1 MYRPPES
8 ELSWRF
14 SRSSGPGGQ
23 GVNTTDSRVEL
34 SFDVARSPSL
44 PAHLRARAL
53 ARLHPRLVDGV
64 LTVVATEHRSQLRNR
79 DAARERLVALLGGRA
94 RAGPAAAA
102 AHPSDGRVA
111 TQTARRQGPP
121 RRDQT
126 AAGQAGRVASP
137 GRGPRLGVAGRA
149 RGGLPWKDAEDHRA
163 HGRRTSVASPTS
175 RGGAEAVPPVLP
187 SIPLAPEP
195 VKPLAEQS
203 IGNLVKEATAHV
215 STLVRAEV
223 ELARA
228 EVTAEVKKGLQ
239 GSIFFI
245 VALAIVLFSLFFL
258 FFTIAE
264 VIAIWLPEWAA
275 FAITF
280 GIMVLA
286 AALFGL
292 LGYLRVRKIRKP
304 ERTISSLK
312 ESAQVL
318 SHRGHADVPAELNGH
333 GLPR

>member
-1 MYRPPES
+1 MA
-8 ELSWRF
+8 
-14 SRSSGPGGQ
+14 SS
-23 GVNTTDSRVEL
+23 
-34 SFDVARSPSL
+34 
-44 PAHLRARAL
+44 
-53 ARLHPRLVDGV
+53 
-64 LTVVATEHRSQLRNR
+64 
-79 DAARERLVALLGGRA
+79 
-94 RAGPAAAA
+94 
-102 AHPSDGRVA
+102 
-111 TQTARRQGPP
+111 
-121 RRDQT
+121 
-126 AAGQAGRVASP
+126 
-137 GRGPRLGVAGRA
+137 
-149 RGGLPWKDAEDHRA
+149 
-163 HGRRTSVASPTS
+163 TS

-195 VKPLAEQS
+195 VKPLSEQS

-245 VALAIVLFSLFFL
+245 VALVIVLFSLFFL

-264 VIAIWLPEWAA
+264 IIAIWLPEWAA

-280 GIMVLA
+280 GIMILA
-286 AALFGL
+286 AGLFGL

-318 SHRGHADVPAELNGH
+318 THRGRPDAPAELNGH
-333 GLPR
+333 SLPR

>member
-1 MYRPPES
+1 
-8 ELSWRF
+8 
-14 SRSSGPGGQ
+14 
-23 GVNTTDSRVEL
+23 
-34 SFDVARSPSL
+34 
-44 PAHLRARAL
+44 
-53 ARLHPRLVDGV
+53 
-64 LTVVATEHRSQLRNR
+64 
-79 DAARERLVALLGGRA
+79 
-94 RAGPAAAA
+94 
-102 AHPSDGRVA
+102 
-111 TQTARRQGPP
+111 
-121 RRDQT
+121 
-126 AAGQAGRVASP
+126 
-137 GRGPRLGVAGRA
+137 
-149 RGGLPWKDAEDHRA
+149 
-163 HGRRTSVASPTS
+163 
-175 RGGAEAVPPVLP
+175 VLP

-195 VKPLAEQS
+195 VKPLSEQS

-245 VALAIVLFSLFFL
+245 VALVIVLFSLFFL

-264 VIAIWLPEWAA
+264 VIAIWLPEWAG

-280 GIMVLA
+280 GIMILA
-286 AALFGL
+286 AGVFGL

-318 SHRGHADVPAELNGH
+318 THRGRPDAPAELNGH
-333 GLPR
+333 SLPR